1 MGTGSSDE
9 VERSEASA
17 GVVVE
22 SWVASVTLEY
32 SESIADTI
40 RPGGSDEYGRSS
52 SGVGD
57 DTSFAVKCNTE
68 FDFVPDGSSVG
79 EGVMVGSD
87 EGVMVEDGM
96 STVVDVA
103 AMNTLDGRSSN
114 PLKPDDTVMLDGIRW
129 DSEEVLTGV
138 GETRGTKLGIPLS
151 AWLEEVV
158 MK

>member
-9 VERSEASA
+9 DGVERSEASA

-57 DTSFAVKCNTE
+57 DTSLAVKCNTE

-87 EGVMVEDGM
+87 EGVM

-114 PLKPDDTVMLDGIRW
+114 PLKPDDTVMLDGIRG

-138 GETRGTKLGIPLS
+138 GESRGTKLGIPLS